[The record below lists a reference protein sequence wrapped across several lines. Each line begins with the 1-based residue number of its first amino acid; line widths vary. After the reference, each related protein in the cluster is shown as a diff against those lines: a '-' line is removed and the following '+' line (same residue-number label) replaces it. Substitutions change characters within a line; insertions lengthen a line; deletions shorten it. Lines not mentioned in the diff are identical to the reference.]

1 MSIVFVH
8 RILQGRILEWVAIP
22 FARGS
27 SLGSK
32 PMSSEL
38 QADSLPSETLG
49 KPITSQIEMKRD
61 KITPCRYV
69 EVRIVVTAGRRKMG
83 H

>member
-1 MSIVFVH
+1 
-8 RILQGRILEWVAIP
+8 
-22 FARGS
+22 
-27 SLGSK
+27 
-32 PMSSEL
+32 MSSKL

-61 KITPCRYV
+61 KITPCIYV